1 MRKLKF
7 VGLFI
12 GLGIMGSAAMAGGEW
27 CLVTPTHDAA
37 PGSSA
42 CRGPSYNPPNNL
54 TVQTCNGNTGQW
66 QNSGQ
71 SCTCSE
77 PYSFA
82 GPLNGIYTC
91 TVSYKTS

>member
-12 GLGIMGSAAMAGGEW
+12 GLGLVASAAMAGEN
-27 CLVTPTHDAA
+27 CYVTPTHSEA
-37 PGSSA
+37 PGTSA

-71 SCTCSE
+71 SCTCSQQ
-77 PYSFA
+77 YSF
-82 GPLNGIYTC
+82 LHM
-91 TVSYKTS
+91 